1 MKTVTAVVT
10 ESSEG
15 GSQDAPDDP
24 CRVILNEPRILIMTK
39 RRSAI
44 DVAVRL
50 LGDLQEAQRTGS
62 KQAFREALRE
72 EFVRRSG
79 ASSLDQAL
87 AMAMTSLMKE
97 LIPELSEKRSNRKVG
112 SAQRPMSRQQTRR

>member
-1 MKTVTAVVT
+1 
-10 ESSEG
+10 
-15 GSQDAPDDP
+15 
-24 CRVILNEPRILIMTK
+24 MTK
-39 RRSAI
+39 WQSAI

-62 KQAFREALRE
+62 KAFREALRE

-79 ASSLDQAL
+79 ASSLEQAL

-112 SAQRPMSRQQTRR
+112 SVQRPMSRHQSRR

>member
-1 MKTVTAVVT
+1 
-10 ESSEG
+10 
-15 GSQDAPDDP
+15 
-24 CRVILNEPRILIMTK
+24 MTK
-39 RRSAI
+39 QQSAV
-44 DVAVRL
+44 DVAVGL

-79 ASSLDQAL
+79 ASSLEQAL

-97 LIPELSEKRSNRKVG
+97 VIPEISEKRSNRKVG
-112 SAQRPMSRQQTRR
+112 STQRPMSRHQSGR